1 MSMNFPGESS
11 SYREA
16 RERLLEQEIA
26 LRRSME
32 SVAEARRHLP
42 PGGLAPEDYVF
53 DGAAPDGGSRTVRL
67 SELFAPGKDSLVIYN
82 FMFPRYPTDDRP
94 GPTTG
99 ATAHLKLEEGPCPSC
114 TAFLDQLDGAASHV
128 GQRVN
133 FVVIAKA
140 PLPRILAYAQERGWR
155 NLRLLSSAGNNFKR
169 DYQAESA
176 DGAQLPMLNV
186 FQRDGKE
193 IRHFWS
199 SEMLQAPADPGQDPR
214 HAGTIEAMW
223 NMFDLTPDGRGSDWQ
238 EQINYDCCSAGHEHA
253 KVAS

>member
-16 RERLLEQEIA
+16 RARLLEREIA
-26 LRRSME
+26 LRRAME

-42 PGGLAPEDYVF
+42 DGGLVPEDYVF
-53 DGAAPDGGSRTVRL
+53 EGAAPDGGSRPVRL

-99 ATAHLKLEEGPCPSC
+99 ATAHLKLEEGPCPSR

-140 PLPRILAYAQERGWR
+140 PLQRILAYAQERGWH

-186 FQRDGKE
+186 FRRDGKE

-199 SEMLQAPADPGQDPR
+199 SEMLQAPADPGQDPATPAR
-214 HAGTIEAMW
+214 SKRCGTFSI
-223 NMFDLTPDGRGSDWQ
+223 
-238 EQINYDCCSAGHEHA
+238 
-253 KVAS
+253 